1 MDIDGTADV
10 DQNSGADKNKGKCKL
25 NVGSQSL
32 GYRRDYMEV
41 LSPLK
46 NGVVVDWN
54 IVDNIWDHALRECL
68 LVDPKERPMLLA
80 EPCSNTQE
88 QREFC
93 QQAAELMFEKYKVPA
108 LFLAKN
114 AVLTSFASGCATS
127 LVIDSGGGSTTDVPV
142 LDGYVLQKVLLAV
155 LSKRNHTLDDLVHFL
170 SMLIK
175 FSLLS

>member
-1 MDIDGTADV
+1 MAMVVGAIDQMDIDGTADV

-54 IVDNIWDHALRECL
+54 IVDNIWDHALR
-68 LVDPKERPMLLA
+68 
-80 EPCSNTQE
+80 
-88 QREFC
+88 
-93 QQAAELMFEKYKVPA
+93 AAELMFEKYKVPA

-155 LSKRNHTLDDLVHFL
+155 LLKRNHTLDDLVHFL

>member
-10 DQNSGADKNKGKCKL
+10 DENSGADKNKGKCKL

-93 QQAAELMFEKYKVPA
+93 QQAAELMYEKYKVPA

-114 AVLTSFASGCATS
+114 AFMKEYFLAP
-127 LVIDSGGGSTTDVPV
+127 GSHIFCIRAC
-142 LDGYVLQKVLLAV
+142 Y
-155 LSKRNHTLDDLVHFL
+155 
-170 SMLIK
+170 LI
-175 FSLLS
+175 SY

>member
-1 MDIDGTADV
+1 
-10 DQNSGADKNKGKCKL
+10 
-25 NVGSQSL
+25 
-32 GYRRDYMEV
+32 MEV

-142 LDGYVLQKVLLAV
+142 LDGYVLQKRKHIL
-155 LSKRNHTLDDLVHFL
+155 TFL
-170 SMLIK
+170 
-175 FSLLS
+175 

>member
-1 MDIDGTADV
+1 MAMVVGAIDQMDIDGTADV

-93 QQAAELMFEKYKVPA
+93 QH
-108 LFLAKN
+108 
-114 AVLTSFASGCATS
+114 
-127 LVIDSGGGSTTDVPV
+127 GGGSTTDVPV
-142 LDGYVLQKVLLAV
+142 LDGYVLQKCLDKGEYTGFSWLLPVDVVLQV
-155 LSKRNHTLDDLVHFL
+155 RV
-170 SMLIK
+170 
-175 FSLLS
+175 